1 MRLRDEVSAAK
12 SRAKMVEAVQ
22 TNIAH
27 SGEEGSF
34 ISAAS
39 FSLRND
45 RLSGLG
51 ASLSQTDA
59 PGYGA
64 GRRNRVSGI
73 DGGISADKA
82 LAFMEGRAAGR
93 RGNHADGIP
102 FGAAIQP
109 EVSDMGLSEAPA
121 ECAGAGVSAVFGGL
135 VGD

>member
-1 MRLRDEVSAAK
+1 MHLRDKALAAK
-12 SRAKMVEAVQ
+12 SGAKMVEAVQ

-27 SGEEGSF
+27 LGEEGSF

-51 ASLSQTDA
+51 ASLSQTDT

-64 GRRNRVSGI
+64 GRRNRVSGT

-82 LAFMEGRAAGR
+82 LAIMEGGAARR